1 MKKLFVVD
9 TDKDFQTQVKSQCPL
24 DQVEV
29 RLFSFGMEI
38 FALIGKEKPYLIL
51 VNLEV
56 PDVND
61 FVMYDLLKKTV
72 DNSIPVVVTYSN
84 QSEKDLQQY
93 KKMKFQPKEYCK
105 KPISNDDI
113 HRLLQNHLELDE
125 EDDEEFS
132 DENIDRLVRGEYLK
146 IDVKDKDDTKELL
159 GDTKNDFVGEVAQ
172 SEENEVEI
180 AEIPKTGEK
189 KTSRA
194 DKELRNQVISLER
207 QNEFLRSENKELSK
221 AIEELRAEIEKGN
234 AKIQQLKSE
243 LNESSADQDTKLVQ
257 AEQISTQLQDEY
269 DNILKKHEEEKTG
282 LIQKIDTI
290 KNYSQKLENQNTDLT
305 EKLITVEKEKTDFQN
320 RYKELADQ
328 LTDKERELV
337 ARNHEFEKSLKN
349 KSEELVQEAEE
360 RLKSEFRRKEE
371 QLAHETRLLKEDK
384 EKDESSLQN
393 EIENLKQLVNQM
405 QNDSDELKKR
415 EESLNR
421 TVSTLAEEKVSLSEK
436 VMTLEENLTNQQQE
450 MEEKENTHL
459 SALENLNKELEKVLD
474 SLQFYKSRVNELGG
488 LLQQALALTQTE
500 NLE

>member
-9 TDKDFQTQVKSQCPL
+9 TDMDFQTQVKSQCPL

-29 RLFSFGMEI
+29 RLFSSGMEI
-38 FALIGKEKPYLIL
+38 FSLIGKEKPYLIL

-56 PDVND
+56 PDIND

-72 DNSIPVVVTYSN
+72 DNSIPVVVTYLN

-93 KKMKFQPKEYCK
+93 KKMKFQPKEYFK

-113 HRLLQNHLELDE
+113 NRLLQNHLELDE
-125 EDDEEFS
+125 EDDDDFS
-132 DENIDRLVRGEYLK
+132 DESIDRLVRGDYLK
-146 IDVKDKDDTKELL
+146 IDVKDKDDTKELM
-159 GDTKNDFVGEVAQ
+159 GDTENDFAGEEAQ
-172 SEENEVEI
+172 SEESEVEI
-180 AEIPKTGEK
+180 DEIPKTGEQK
-189 KTSRA
+189 ISRA

-221 AIEELRAEIEKGN
+221 AIEALKADIEKGN
-234 AKIQQLKSE
+234 AKIR
-243 LNESSADQDTKLVQ
+243 
-257 AEQISTQLQDEY
+257 
-269 DNILKKHEEEKTG
+269 
-282 LIQKIDTI
+282 
-290 KNYSQKLENQNTDLT
+290 QNTDLT
-305 EKLITVEKEKTDFQN
+305 EKLKTVEKEKVDIQIRF
-320 RYKELADQ
+320 KELTDR

-371 QLAHETRLLKEDK
+371 QLAYETRKLK
-384 EKDESSLQN
+384 
-393 EIENLKQLVNQM
+393 
-405 QNDSDELKKR
+405 
-415 EESLNR
+415 
-421 TVSTLAEEKVSLSEK
+421 EEKVSLSEK

-474 SLQFYKSRVNELGG
+474 RLHFYKNRVNELGG
-488 LLQQALALTQTE
+488 LLQQALALTQSK